1 MESNQ
6 EICLLVEM
14 IYKIGFGIEKN
25 ETLEA
30 MYYKKAKKLYGKNQS
45 QMKKD
50 MDRIIKELEK
60 EMK

>member
-1 MESNQ
+1 
-6 EICLLVEM
+6 
-14 IYKIGFGIEKN
+14 
-25 ETLEA
+25 

-60 EMK
+60 EVK